1 MKRLDDI
8 LNYNLKIYQDSD
20 FFSFS
25 LDSIVLANYSNIK
38 KSDTKIIDLCTGN
51 GVVPI
56 ILNKRFNKQ
65 IDCIEIQEKLV
76 ELAKDSIKENNMVD
90 SINVIYGDIN
100 NYFDSKF
107 NNYYDVVLCNP
118 PYFNSSD
125 IKNVQNLSYEKK
137 VARHEILL
145 NLNGLFGCVKKI
157 LKNDG
162 VFYLVHRPDRLEEIL
177 STLKKNNLIPKRLFF
192 IHENIEKQAILVF
205 IESRLN
211 GRDGLIVDKPLILYD
226 LDGNMTKDNKR
237 LNEEVL

>member
-25 LDSIVLANYSNIK
+25 LDSIVLANYSKIK

-51 GVVPI
+51 GVIPI
-56 ILNKRFNKQ
+56 ILNKRYNKK

-76 ELAKDSIKENNMVD
+76 ELAKESIKENEMED
-90 SINVIYGDIN
+90 SINVFYGDIN

-118 PYFNSSD
+118 PYFNSFD

-145 NLNGLFGCVKKI
+145 NLKDLVGCVKRI

-162 VFYLVHRPDRLEEIL
+162 TFFLVHRPDRLEEIL
-177 STLKKNNLIPKRLFF
+177 STLKNNNLIPKRLFF
-192 IHENIEKQAILVF
+192 IHENINKEAILVF

-211 GRDGLIVDKPLILYD
+211 GRDGMKVDKPLILYD
-226 LDGNMTKDNKR
+226 LDGKETLEYKR

>member
-25 LDSIVLANYSNIK
+25 LDSIVLANYSMINK
-38 KSDTKIIDLCTGN
+38 NDTKIIDLCTGN

-56 ILNKRFNKQ
+56 ILNKRFNKN

-76 ELAKDSIKENNMVD
+76 KLAKESTKVNNMEN
-90 SINVIYGDIN
+90 SINVINGDIN
-100 NYFDSKF
+100 NYFDSSF

-118 PYFNSSD
+118 PYFNSCD

-145 NLNGLFGCVKKI
+145 NLNGLLGCVKKI

-162 VFYLVHRPDRLEEIL
+162 VFYLVHRPERLEEIL
-177 STLKKNNLIPKRLFF
+177 SSLKKNNLIPKRLFF
-192 IHENIEKQAILVF
+192 VHENIKKQAILVF

-211 GRDGLIVDKPLILYD
+211 GRDGMVVDKPLILYD
-226 LDGNMTKDNKR
+226 LDGQETEEYKR

>member
-8 LNYNLKIYQDSD
+8 LNYNLKIYQDSE

-25 LDSIVLANYSNIK
+25 LDSIVLANFSKIK
-38 KSDTKIIDLCTGN
+38 KNDTKIIDLCTGN

-56 ILNKRFNKQ
+56 ILNKRYNKK

-76 ELAKDSIKENNMVD
+76 GLAIESINANNMEEN
-90 SINVIYGDIN
+90 INVFCGDIKT
-100 NYFDSKF
+100 YFDSKY

-125 IKNVQNLSYEKK
+125 IKNVQNLNYEKK
-137 VARHEILL
+137 VARHEVLL
-145 NLNGLFGCVKKI
+145 NLNDLLNCVKKI

-162 VFYLVHRPDRLEEIL
+162 TFYMVHRPERLEEIL
-177 STLKKNNLIPKRLFF
+177 SSLKRKNIIPKRLFF
-192 IHENIEKQAILVF
+192 VHENTNKEAILVF
-205 IESRLN
+205 IESKLN
-211 GRDGLIVDKPLILYD
+211 GKDGLKVDKPLILYD
-226 LDGNMTKDNKR
+226 LDGKETLEYKR

>member
-25 LDSIVLANYSNIK
+25 LDSIVLANYSKINK
-38 KSDTKIIDLCTGN
+38 NDTKIIDLCTGN

-56 ILNKRFNKQ
+56 ILNKRFNKK

-76 ELAKDSIKENNMVD
+76 ELAKDSIKENDMDN
-90 SINVIYGDIN
+90 SINVICGDIN

-118 PYFNSSD
+118 PYFNSCD

-137 VARHEILL
+137 VARHEVLL
-145 NLNGLFGCVKKI
+145 NLNGLLSCVKKI
-157 LKNDG
+157 LRNDG
-162 VFYLVHRPDRLEEIL
+162 VFFLVHRSDRLEEIL
-177 STLKKNNLIPKRLFF
+177 FTLKKNNLIPKRLFF
-192 IHENIEKQAILVF
+192 VHESIEKQAILVF

-211 GRDGLIVDKPLILYD
+211 GRDGMVVDKPLILYD
-226 LDGNMTKDNKR
+226 LNGNMTEDYKR

>member
-25 LDSIVLANYSNIK
+25 LDSIVLANYAKIRKN
-38 KSDTKIIDLCTGN
+38 DNKIIDLCTGN

-56 ILNKRFNKQ
+56 ILNKRYKKN

-76 ELAKDSIKENNMVD
+76 DLAIDSIKENNID
-90 SINVIYGDIN
+90 DYINVFLGDIN
-100 NYFDSKF
+100 TFFDNTY

-118 PYFNSSD
+118 PYFNTVD
-125 IKNVQNLSYEKK
+125 IKNVQNLNYEKK

-145 NLNGLFGCVKKI
+145 NLNDLFSCVKKI

-162 VFYLVHRPDRLEEIL
+162 TFYLVHRPERLEEIL
-177 STLKKNNLIPKRLFF
+177 SSLKKYNLIPKRVFF
-192 IHENIEKQAILVF
+192 VHNNINKEAILVF
-205 IESRLN
+205 IESKLN
-211 GRDGLIVDKPLILYD
+211 GNDGLVVDKPLILYD
-226 LDGNMTKDNKR
+226 LDGNETDEYKR

>member
-25 LDSIVLANYSNIK
+25 LDSIVLANYSKIK
-38 KSDTKIIDLCTGN
+38 KNDTKIIDLCSGN

-56 ILNKRFNKQ
+56 ILNKRFNKR
-65 IDCIEIQEKLV
+65 IDCIEIQDKLV
-76 ELAKDSIKENNMVD
+76 ELARDSFKENNMDD
-90 SINVIYGDIN
+90 SINIICGDIN
-100 NYFDSKF
+100 NYFDSKY

-118 PYFNSSD
+118 PYFNSVD
-125 IKNVQNLSYEKK
+125 IKNVQNLNYEKK

-145 NLNGLFGCVKKI
+145 NLNDLVSCVKKI
-157 LKNDG
+157 LRNDG
-162 VFYLVHRPDRLEEIL
+162 VFYLVHRPDRLVEIL
-177 STLKKNNLIPKRLFF
+177 STLKKNNLIPKRIFF
-192 IHENIEKQAILVF
+192 VHENIKKQAILVF

-211 GRDGLIVDKPLILYD
+211 GRDGLVVDKPLILYD
-226 LDGNMTKDNKR
+226 LDGKETLEYKR

>member
-25 LDSIVLANYSNIK
+25 LDSIVLANYAKIRKN
-38 KSDTKIIDLCTGN
+38 DDKIIDLCTGN

-56 ILNKRFNKQ
+56 ILNKRYKKN

-76 ELAKDSIKENNMVD
+76 DLAIDSFKENNID
-90 SINVIYGDIN
+90 DYINVFLGDIN
-100 NYFDSKF
+100 TFFDNTY

-118 PYFNSSD
+118 PYFNTVD
-125 IKNVQNLSYEKK
+125 IKNVQNFNYEKK

-145 NLNGLFGCVKKI
+145 NLNDLFSCVKKI

-162 VFYLVHRPDRLEEIL
+162 TFYLVHRPERLEEIL
-177 STLKKNNLIPKRLFF
+177 SSLKKYNLIPKRVFF
-192 IHENIEKQAILVF
+192 VHNNINKEAILVF
-205 IESRLN
+205 IESKYN
-211 GRDGLIVDKPLILYD
+211 F
-226 LDGNMTKDNKR
+226 
-237 LNEEVL
+237 

>member
-8 LNYNLKIYQDSD
+8 LKYNLKIYQDSS

-25 LDSIVLANYSNIK
+25 LDSIVLANYSNIRI
-38 KSDTKIIDLCTGN
+38 SDNKIIDLCTGN

-56 ILNKRFNKQ
+56 ILYKRFKKN
-65 IDCIEIQEKLV
+65 IDCIDIQEKLV
-76 ELAKDSIKENNMVD
+76 DLAVD
-90 SINVIYGDIN
+90 SIRVNNMEKYIRVFLGDIN
-100 NYFDSKF
+100 NYFDSNY

-118 PYFNSSD
+118 PYFNSVD
-125 IKNVQNLSYEKK
+125 KKFVQNLKYEKK
-137 VARHEILL
+137 IARHEITL

-162 VFYLVHRPDRLEEIL
+162 LFYMVHRPERLEEIL
-177 STLKKNNLIPKRLFF
+177 SLLKLYNLTPKRLFF
-192 IHENIEKQAILVF
+192 VHENINKKAILVF

-211 GRDGLIVDKPLILYD
+211 GNNGLSVEKPLILYE
-226 LDGNMTKDNKR
+226 LNGEMTDEYRK

>member
-8 LNYNLKIYQDSD
+8 LIYNLKIYQDSD

-25 LDSIVLANYSNIK
+25 LDSIVLANYSKIRKN
-38 KSDTKIIDLCTGN
+38 DNKIIDLCTGN

-56 ILNKRFNKQ
+56 ILNKRFNKN

-76 ELAKDSIKENNMVD
+76 DLAKNSIKENNMENH
-90 SINVIYGDIN
+90 INVLSGDIN
-100 NYFDSKF
+100 NYFDNKY

-118 PYFNSSD
+118 PYFNTVD
-125 IKNVQNLSYEKK
+125 IKNVQNLNYEKK

-145 NLNGLFGCVKKI
+145 NLNDLFNCVKKI

-162 VFYLVHRPDRLEEIL
+162 TFYLVHRPERLEEIL
-177 STLKKNNLIPKRLFF
+177 SSLKKYNLIPKRIFF
-192 IHENIEKQAILVF
+192 VHNNINKEAILVF

-211 GRDGLIVDKPLILYD
+211 GNDGLIVDKPLVLYD
-226 LDGNMTKDNKR
+226 LNGNVTDEYKR

>member
-38 KSDTKIIDLCTGN
+38 KNDTKIIDLCTGN

-56 ILNKRFNKQ
+56 ILNKRFNKS

-76 ELAKDSIKENNMVD
+76 ELAQESIKENNIEGF
-90 SINVIYGDIN
+90 INVFCGDVN
-100 NYFDSKF
+100 TYFDSKY

-118 PYFNSSD
+118 PYFNSCD
-125 IKNVQNLSYEKK
+125 IKKVQNLSYEKK

-145 NLNGLFGCVKKI
+145 NLKDLFSCVKKI
-157 LKNDG
+157 LRNDG
-162 VFYLVHRPDRLEEIL
+162 TFFLVHRPDRLEEIL
-177 STLKKNNLIPKRLFF
+177 SSLKNNNLIPKRLFF
-192 IHENIEKQAILVF
+192 VHENINKEAILVF
-205 IESRLN
+205 IESKLN
-211 GRDGLIVDKPLILYD
+211 GRDGMVVDKPLVLYD
-226 LDGNMTKDNKR
+226 LDGKETLEYKR